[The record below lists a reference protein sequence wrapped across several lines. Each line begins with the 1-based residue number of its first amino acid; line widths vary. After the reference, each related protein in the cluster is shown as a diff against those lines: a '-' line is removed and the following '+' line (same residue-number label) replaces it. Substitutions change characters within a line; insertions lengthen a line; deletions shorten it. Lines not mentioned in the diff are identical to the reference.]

1 MIPKIRR
8 DLQQIAD
15 MHVRGPG
22 KSWCEYRTPR
32 YRKDETC
39 LIDEEISKEG
49 KPSNREG
56 DLREKIIYFDF
67 EEFSRSRWEV
77 SQEEIESRS
86 R

>member
-1 MIPKIRR
+1 MIPVIRR

-15 MHVRGPG
+15 MCGVQERVGV
-22 KSWCEYRTPR
+22 SRTPR
-32 YRKDETC
+32 YQKDETC
-39 LIDEEISKEG
+39 SIDEEISKEG

-56 DLREKIIYFDF
+56 DLWEQIIYFDF
-67 EEFSRSRWEV
+67 KEFSCSRWEV